1 MSTQISNTTVADLA
15 TQAVVTVQANAKV
28 GLADAKMRLADIRH
42 LPVVDDE
49 ERVVGIVSHRD
60 LLVALGESLG
70 NTVAIRSVMREDVV
84 IVRPET
90 RAYEAAALMLDRKI
104 GALPVVDHSG
114 KLTGIITETDFLRV
128 AYELL
133 GGRVLD

>member
-15 TQAVVTVQANAKV
+15 TEAVVTVHASAKV

-70 NTVAIRSVMREDVV
+70 NAVAIRSVMREDVV

-114 KLTGIITETDFLRV
+114 RLAGIITETDFLRV

>member
-1 MSTQISNTTVADLA
+1 MSTPISNTTVADLA
-15 TQAVVTVQANAKV
+15 TQAVVTVHANAKV

-49 ERVVGIVSHRD
+49 EQVVGIVSHRD